1 MSAATQ
7 RILLYKLKE
16 TLTLVD
22 EVLKETPT
30 AKSSVVE
37 WERWKERLDTAEVR
51 YRDSSPELQ
60 SDVVY
65 GLACRINSKNAQR
78 A

>member
-37 WERWKERLDTAEVR
+37 WERWKERQDTAEVR
-51 YRDSSPELQ
+51 YCDSSPELH